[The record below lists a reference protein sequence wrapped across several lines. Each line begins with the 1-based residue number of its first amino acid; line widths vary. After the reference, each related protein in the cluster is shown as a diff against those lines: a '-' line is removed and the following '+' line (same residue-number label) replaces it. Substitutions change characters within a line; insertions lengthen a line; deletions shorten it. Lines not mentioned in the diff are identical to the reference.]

1 MNGRNDRRSS
11 RIKMKRFFSLSSI
24 SNTIKGSIKF
34 GDRKGTTTTSAT
46 SLNPERSTTSKR
58 LSNLSTNS
66 LSSKQSYLNIE
77 VIREGYNVDLSRVDN
92 TFTKLHQACLL
103 NYDERKLLKYIKKQP
118 ASINQIDN
126 VAHCSPLH
134 LCVVNNNL
142 RYLIIL
148 LQHGGDINLVDG
160 RGKTLLIK
168 AIECANEQMVQFL
181 IKSQAEVNRPDAKY
195 KNSPLHWACLT
206 GYYKGISTLLNCTHI
221 NVNQANANEETALHL
236 IAKSNKNLYVFINDC
251 LDNNGINLDKQDLKG
266 RTPLF
271 IACLSGNYHC
281 VDILLKNNADPTL
294 TNLVGESPLQ
304 IAKSKNFV
312 DIVDLFEKNTT
323 NQYLRE
329 LKQSS
334 SGLANSGRLNGGGQ
348 PSQTTSKPI
357 ANQLANQLSSPNTV
371 PNLTFKRDS
380 VFSHSSDIDFF
391 KTNSNEEDS
400 WPETASNSS
409 IEGKR
414 AATTEVKKLHVP
426 EANEDQASFN
436 SFKMNTNV
444 IANVPAI
451 STSSSAS
458 LSIHEKSAEVVRSSP
473 IRPLYDLPEIK
484 VSTRDETPAARPV
497 LHPEND
503 EFIKQMK
510 FLIDEEIEMNEELD
524 QMLFTNQREEVSRKD
539 PTAKVAQPP
548 NQLGNIY
555 LSDEDDWAD
564 ENDTLIKK
572 PNVNPMTSDDG
583 YQSVKRSNNSLTKQ
597 SLIYGLS
604 DEEEEPKA
612 NGNGKGELGW

>member
-1 MNGRNDRRSS
+1 
-11 RIKMKRFFSLSSI
+11 MKRFFLLSTI
-24 SNTIKGSIKF
+24 SNSIKGSIKF
-34 GDRKGTTTTSAT
+34 GDRKNAAASSAS
-46 SLNPERSTTSKR
+46 SLQPERGITNKR

-77 VIREGYNVDLSRVDN
+77 VIRDGYNVDLSRVDH
-92 TFTKLHQACLL
+92 TFTKLHRACLS
-103 NYDERKLLKYIKKQP
+103 NADEKKLTKYIKRQP
-118 ASINQIDN
+118 AHINAVDN

-134 LCVVNNNL
+134 LCVVTNNL
-142 RYLIIL
+142 RNLTIL
-148 LQHGGDINLVDG
+148 LQSGGDVNLTDG
-160 RGKTLLIK
+160 KGKTLLIK
-168 AIECANEQMVQFL
+168 AIECTNEQMVQFL
-181 IKSQAEVNRPDAKY
+181 IQSQAEVNKPDTRY
-195 KNSPLHWACLT
+195 KNSPLHWACLA

-251 LDNNGINLDKQDLKG
+251 LDNNGINLDKQDIKG

-271 IACLSGNYHC
+271 VACLSGNYHC
-281 VDILLKNNADPTL
+281 VDLLLKNNADPTIA
-294 TNLVGESPLQ
+294 NQIGESPLQ

-329 LKQSS
+329 MRQSES
-334 SGLANSGRLNGGGQ
+334 SNEFTNAARANGGAHLNQTAAGRPMGYQLGSLNGVPANS
-348 PSQTTSKPI
+348 
-357 ANQLANQLSSPNTV
+357 
-371 PNLTFKRDS
+371 LTAIKRDS
-380 VFSHSSDIDFF
+380 VFSQSSDIDFF
-391 KTNSNEEDS
+391 KTNNEEDS

-409 IEGKR
+409 AESKK
-414 AATTEVKKLHVP
+414 AATTKVKQLHVSG
-426 EANEDQASFN
+426 AGEDQTSFN

-444 IANVPAI
+444 PAV
-451 STSSSAS
+451 SSSSSPS
-458 LSIHEKSAEVVRSSP
+458 LSNHEKSVENAKTNPVSTTGSDLAE
-473 IRPLYDLPEIK
+473 IR
-484 VSTRDETPAARPV
+484 VSTRDAPTAAARPV

-524 QMLFTNQREEVSRKD
+524 QMLFTNQREETNKQQQA
-539 PTAKVAQPP
+539 PKVTQPQ
-548 NQLGNIY
+548 NQISNIY

-572 PNVNPMTSDDG
+572 PNVNPIPNDDAS
-583 YQSVKRSNNSLTKQ
+583 QVVKRSNNSLTKQ

-612 NGNGKGELGW
+612 NGNGKGEFSWQFET